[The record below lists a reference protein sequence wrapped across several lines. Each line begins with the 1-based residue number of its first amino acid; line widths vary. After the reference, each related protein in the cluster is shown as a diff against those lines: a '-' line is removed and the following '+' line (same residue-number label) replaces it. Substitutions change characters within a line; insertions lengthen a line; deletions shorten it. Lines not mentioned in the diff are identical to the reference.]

1 MLQVA
6 KTVDAQGTVLIEDP
20 PIARYLF
27 SNTHI
32 AWLWALV
39 RVWLGWSWIEAA
51 SHKVTDPAWV
61 GSGEALRTFWE
72 RALAITPA
80 GKPVIAVDWY
90 RGLIQGLYDAQA
102 WTWMGPIIAWTE
114 MAIGVALILG
124 LFTGIAAFGG
134 GLLNWS
140 FVMAGTASTNM
151 LMFPL
156 AVLLIL
162 AWKTA
167 GWYGLDRWVL
177 PLVGTPWAAG
187 RIQPRPTGPDAPLRR
202 STQT

>member
-1 MLQVA
+1 MLKLG
-6 KTVDAQGTVLIEDP
+6 KTIDPQGNVMIGDP

-27 SNTHI
+27 SNTCI
-32 AWLWALV
+32 AWLWALA
-39 RVWLGWSWIEAA
+39 RVWLGWAWIDAA

-61 GSGEALRTFWE
+61 GNGQALREFWE
-72 RALAITPA
+72 RSLAITPA

-90 RGLIQGLYDAQA
+90 RGFIQGLYDAQA
-102 WTWMGPIIAWTE
+102 WTWMGPIIAWAELT
-114 MAIGVALILG
+114 IGVMLILG

-134 GLLNWS
+134 GVLNWS

-151 LMFPL
+151 LMFPI

-177 PLVGTPWAAG
+177 PLVGTPWAGGRVQLERAG
-187 RIQPRPTGPDAPLRR
+187 PGHTLRR
-202 STQT
+202 YPQT